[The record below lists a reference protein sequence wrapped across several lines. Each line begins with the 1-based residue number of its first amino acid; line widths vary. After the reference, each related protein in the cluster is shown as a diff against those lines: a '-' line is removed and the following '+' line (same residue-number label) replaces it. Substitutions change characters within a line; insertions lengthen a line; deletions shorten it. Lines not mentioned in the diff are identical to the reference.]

1 MPHIHTQPDQHDM
14 TVSAWIIRKVKDDWQ
29 CLVHFHKK
37 IEKFMQ
43 IGGHIELNETPWQSL
58 VHEIEEESGYKLNQL
73 KILQHSSDQLNT
85 SLYVVHPEPF
95 SLNTHNVNNQH
106 YHSDLCYGFLV
117 DDLPSASPA
126 KGEST
131 NLKWMNLKQLKQ
143 SSNSGDTLKDVY
155 PIYKFLID
163 HFDSYALINADSY
176 SLEKPDVPSST
187 YKIGK
192 PGF

>member
-1 MPHIHTQPDQHDM
+1 MKHFTKLLGVVLFGTTLLSG
-14 TVSAWIIRKVKDDWQ
+14 TVQAD
-29 CLVHFHKK
+29 
-37 IEKFMQ
+37 
-43 IGGHIELNETPWQSL
+43 
-58 VHEIEEESGYKLNQL
+58 
-73 KILQHSSDQLNT
+73 DQLSYAYCST
-85 SLYVVHPEPF
+85 SF
-95 SLNTHNVNNQH
+95 
-106 YHSDLCYGFLV
+106 
-117 DDLPSASPA
+117 
-126 KGEST
+126 GEST